1 MKPPFYDEFVSHL
14 DREDR
19 KACVD
24 FALSRLSRQEIDIVS
39 LYNEILTPALREHF
53 CRDKQRE
60 ICVWEE
66 HVRTSI
72 VRTVI
77 ECCYPYVIREK
88 EKTHGTAYRG
98 KVLVV
103 CPPEE
108 YHEIGARMVA
118 DFFTLCGFEATFI
131 GANTPQADILEAIA
145 YIKPR
150 YLAVS
155 VSNHY
160 NLVAARRT
168 LLKIREMRD
177 RMGGAFTIIAG
188 GNAFRQNPDVYREM
202 GADVLLDTFD
212 DIRTLTES
220 AG

>member
-1 MKPPFYDEFVSHL
+1 MPSLYDEFVAHL

-24 FALSRLSRQEIDIVS
+24 FALSRLSRREIDIVS
-39 LYNEILTPALREHF
+39 LYNEVLTPALREHF

-60 ICVWEE
+60 VCVWEE

-77 ECCYPYVIREK
+77 ECCYPSVVKEK
-88 EKTHGTAYRG
+88 EKSHGSAYLG
-98 KVLVV
+98 KALVV

-108 YHEIGARMVA
+108 YHEIGARMIA

-131 GANTPQADILEAIA
+131 GANTPQGDILEAIT
-145 YIKPR
+145 YIGPR
-150 YLAVS
+150 YVAVS
-155 VSNHY
+155 VSHHY

-168 LLKIREMRD
+168 LLKIRETRE
-177 RMGGAFTIIAG
+177 RTGGRFTIVAG
-188 GNAFRQNPDVYREM
+188 GNAFKQNPGAYREM

-212 DIRTLTES
+212 DIRMLVEK
-220 AG
+220 AD